1 MGKEEGVPKMRYSP
15 IQNKG
20 PEIVAA
26 YRSGKEV
33 LEIADDFGFSRDGV
47 RLYIRKT
54 IFKEYKARQIKKW
67 GKAKFTRNRAV
78 VGASVGERIQCTNIP
93 QTCNCS
99 RSRMFRQASPRSQYE
114 RKFNKSGPDGS
125 IFRLAKRN

>member
-78 VGASVGERIQCTNIP
+78 VGAPVGSQTQCTNLP
-93 QTCNCS
+93 SCDCPDCKFQ
-99 RSRMFRQASPRSQYE
+99 RQASPRSQYE